1 MQVMQDII
9 IKGAKEHNLQNVDV
23 SIKRNKLVVVTGLS
37 GSGKSSLVMDTL
49 YAEGQRRYVES
60 LSSYAR
66 QFLGLMDK
74 PDVDEIIGLSPVIA
88 IDQKSGTKNPR
99 STVGT
104 VTEIYD
110 YFRLMFARVGQAH
123 CPDCKIPIS
132 KQSLTSITN
141 QILEKYDDK
150 KIILLATIIRG
161 MKGNHIDVIAHL
173 IQAGFLRARIDG
185 EIIKLEEGISLARY
199 KTHTIEVVVDR
210 LHIKEGIRARLAES
224 LETAAKVGKGTIIVN
239 FESTDDIFSEQFA
252 CIQCGYSFKEIS
264 PRLFS
269 FNSPYGACHKCS
281 GLGSIPSQNRML
293 PRLLFRYQRTQ
304 SQNVKDKIEEALS
317 AITCDAC
324 QGSRLNS
331 ESLAVT
337 VGKKNMAEVCAYSI
351 DELYQFLT
359 SLKLTKQQN
368 EIAEKILKE
377 IFSRIQFLRDVGLNY
392 LSLSRSAKTL
402 SGGESQ
408 RIRLATQI
416 GSKLVNVLYILDE
429 PSIGLHQRD
438 NERLLKTLE
447 NLRDI
452 GNTLVVIEHD
462 DETMRR
468 ADQIIDMGPFA
479 GIHGGQVTFSGTYD
493 EILKCKKSLTG
504 KYLRGE
510 NFIAVPPIR
519 RSGNGNTLTI
529 KGPYLN
535 NLKKMDVDFPLGK
548 FLCVTGVSGSGKS
561 SLINDLL
568 YKGLQAHFNRDKKAV
583 IHCEG
588 FEGLDH
594 IDKVIMIDQSPI
606 GRTPRSN
613 PSTYTGI
620 FDYIRTL
627 FSQLP
632 NAQIKGYKTGRFSF
646 NVKGGRCEACEGSGK
661 IKIEMHFM
669 PDVYVTCEECNGKR
683 FNTETLTIQYKG
695 KNIADVLKMTI
706 EEASSFFDKIPQIK
720 NKIDVL
726 LSVGL
731 GYIELGQSAITLSGG
746 EAQRIKLAREL
757 SKRGTGKTLY
767 ILDEP
772 TTGLHFADVDK
783 LLLVLN
789 RLVDKGNT
797 IIVIEHN
804 LDVIKVADH
813 IIDLGPE
820 GGNQGGEV
828 IAIGPPEKIIESKHS
843 YTGQFLKKML
853 RK

>member
-1 MQVMQDII
+1 MQDII

-74 PDVDEIIGLSPVIA
+74 PDVDEIEGLSPVIA

-110 YFRLMFARVGQAH
+110 YFRLIFARIGQAH
-123 CPDCKIPIS
+123 CPNCKIPIS

-141 QILEKYDDK
+141 QILKKYEGEKV
-150 KIILLATIIRG
+150 IILASVIRG
-161 MKGNHIDVIAHL
+161 VKGHHSDVFSHL
-173 IQAGFLRARIDG
+173 VQAGFLRARVDG
-185 EIIKLEEGISLARY
+185 KMIRLDEEISLARY
-199 KTHTIEVVVDR
+199 KQHTIDVVVDR
-210 LHIKEGIRARLAES
+210 LQIKDGIRARLAES
-224 LETAAKVGKGTIIVN
+224 LETASKVGKGTIIIHAKDD
-239 FESTDDIFSEQFA
+239 DDIFSEQFA
-252 CIQCGYSFKEIS
+252 CIECGYSFKEIS

-281 GLGSIPSQNRML
+281 GLGSIPRQSRML
-293 PRLLFRYQRTQ
+293 PRLLFKYQRTQ
-304 SQNVKDKIEEALS
+304 SQSVKDKIEEAL
-317 AITCDAC
+317 AELTCDAC
-324 QGSRLNS
+324 QGSRLNE
-331 ESLAVT
+331 ESLSVT
-337 VGKKNMAEVCAYSI
+337 FGNKNMADVCALSI
-351 DELYQFLT
+351 DQLEKFLK
-359 SLKLTKQQN
+359 SVKLNKQQS

-377 IFSRIQFLRDVGLNY
+377 IFSRIQFLLDVGLNY
-392 LSLSRSAKTL
+392 LSLGRSAKTL

-468 ADQIIDMGPFA
+468 ADQIIDMGPLA
-479 GIHGGQVTFSGTYD
+479 GVHGGQVIFNGSYSQ
-493 EILKCKKSLTG
+493 ILKSKDSLTG
-504 KYLRGE
+504 KYLRGQ

-519 RSGNGNTLTI
+519 RPGNGHFLRVKN
-529 KGPYLN
+529 PYLN
-535 NLKKMDVDFPLGK
+535 NLKGMDVTFPLGK

-561 SLINDLL
+561 SLINELL
-568 YKGLQAHFNRDKKAV
+568 YKGLKAHFNRDKKAV
-583 IHCEG
+583 LHCDG

-613 PSTYTGI
+613 PATYTGI
-620 FDYIRTL
+620 FDHIRQL

-632 NAQIKGYKTGRFSF
+632 ASQIKGYKTGRFSF

-669 PDVYVTCEECNGKR
+669 PDVYVTCEECQGKR
-683 FNTETLTIQYKG
+683 FNTETLTVQYKG
-695 KNIADVLKMTI
+695 KHIADVLKMTL
-706 EEASSFFDKIPQIK
+706 EEASTFFDKIPQIK
-720 NKIDVL
+720 NKVDVL

-789 RLVDKGNT
+789 RLVDKGNS

-813 IIDLGPE
+813 VIDLGPE
-820 GGNQGGEV
+820 GGSGGGEV
-828 IAIGPPEKIIESKHS
+828 IATGTPEEISKNKNS
-843 YTGQFLKKML
+843 YTGQFLRNML
-853 RK
+853 SK

>member
-1 MQVMQDII
+1 MQDII
-9 IKGAKEHNLQNVDV
+9 IKGAKEHNLKNIDV
-23 SIKRNKLVVVTGLS
+23 VIQRHKLVVVTGLS

-49 YAEGQRRYVES
+49 YAEGQRRFVES

-74 PDVDEIIGLSPVIA
+74 PNVDEIEGLSPVIA

-110 YFRLMFARVGQAH
+110 YLRLLFARVGQAH
-123 CPDCKIPIS
+123 CPNCKLPIS
-132 KQSLTSITN
+132 KQSLEHITN
-141 QILEKYDDK
+141 HILERYQNK
-150 KIILLATIIRG
+150 KIIVLASIIQG
-161 MKGNHIDVIAHL
+161 VKGQHKDVLDHL
-173 IQAGFLRARIDG
+173 IQAGFLRARING
-185 EIIKLEEGISLARY
+185 EIVKLEENVSLERY

-210 LHIKEGIRARLAES
+210 LQIAEGIRARLAES
-224 LETAAKVGKGTIIVN
+224 LETASKVGKGTITISCEDKDEV
-239 FESTDDIFSEQFA
+239 FSEKFA
-252 CIQCGYSFKEIS
+252 CISCGYSFKEIS

-269 FNSPYGACHKCS
+269 FNSPYGACAKCS
-281 GLGSIPSQNRML
+281 GLGSIPKQARAL
-293 PRLLFRYQRTQ
+293 PKLLWRYQRTQ
-304 SQNVKDKIEEALS
+304 SQTIKEKIEEAL
-317 AITCDAC
+317 AELECDAC
-324 QGSRLNS
+324 HGSRLNNEALS
-331 ESLAVT
+331 VT
-337 VGKKNMAEVCAYSI
+337 YGQKNMAEVCNMAIEDLNLFIQKVKLS
-351 DELYQFLT
+351 
-359 SLKLTKQQN
+359 SLQMS
-368 EIAEKILKE
+368 IAEKILKE
-377 IFSRIQFLRDVGLNY
+377 IFSRLQFLIDVGLNY
-392 LSLSRSAKTL
+392 LSLGRSAKTL

-468 ADQIIDMGPFA
+468 ADQIIDMGPLA
-479 GIHGGQVTFSGTYD
+479 GVHGGEVIFNGTYQ
-493 EILKCKKSLTG
+493 EILKSPESLTG
-504 KYLRGE
+504 KYLRGQ
-510 NFIAVPPIR
+510 NFIAVPPHR
-519 RSGNGNTLTI
+519 RKGNGHTLTI
-529 KGPYLN
+529 KKPYLN
-535 NLKKMDVDFPLGK
+535 NLKKMNVNIPLGK
-548 FLCVTGVSGSGKS
+548 FSCVTGVSGSGKS

-568 YKGLQAHFNRDKKAV
+568 YEGLQAHFNRDRKALFQ
-583 IHCEG
+583 CDG

-594 IDKVIMIDQSPI
+594 LDKVIMIDQSPI

-613 PSTYTGI
+613 PATYTGI
-620 FDYIRTL
+620 FDHIRDL

-632 NAQIKGYKTGRFSF
+632 AAQIKGYQIGRFSF

-683 FNTETLTIQYKG
+683 FNTETLSVQYKG
-695 KNIADVLKMTI
+695 KHIADVLKMTL
-706 EEASSFFDKIPQIK
+706 EEASNFFEHVPQIK
-720 NKIDVL
+720 NKVDVL

-772 TTGLHFADVDK
+772 TTGLHFADVDR
-783 LLLVLN
+783 LIHVLN
-789 RLVDKGNT
+789 CLVDKGNT
-797 IIVIEHN
+797 MIVIEHN

-820 GGNQGGEV
+820 GGDKGGQIIAQGT
-828 IAIGPPEKIIESKHS
+828 PEEICLIKSS
-843 YTGQFLKKML
+843 YTGQFLRKML
-853 RK
+853 SK

>member
-1 MQVMQDII
+1 MQDII
-9 IKGAKEHNLQNVDV
+9 IKGAKEHNLKNIDV

-74 PDVDEIIGLSPVIA
+74 PDVDEIEGLSPVIA

-110 YFRLMFARVGQAH
+110 YFRLIFARIGQAH
-123 CPDCKIPIS
+123 CPNCKIPIS

-141 QILEKYDDK
+141 QILEKYQDEK
-150 KIILLATIIRG
+150 VIILASVIRG
-161 MKGNHIDVIAHL
+161 VKGHHSEVFSHL
-173 IQAGFLRARIDG
+173 VQAGFLRARVDG
-185 EIIKLEEGISLARY
+185 KMVRLDEEISLARY
-199 KTHTIEVVVDR
+199 KQHTIEVVVDR
-210 LHIKEGIRARLAES
+210 LQIKDGIRARLAES
-224 LETAAKVGKGTIIVN
+224 LETASKVGKGTIIVHAKD
-239 FESTDDIFSEQFA
+239 EDDIFSEQFA
-252 CIQCGYSFKEIS
+252 CIECGYSFKEIS

-281 GLGSIPSQNRML
+281 GLGSIPRQSRML
-293 PRLLFRYQRTQ
+293 PRLLFKYQRTQ
-304 SQNVKDKIEEALS
+304 SQSVKDKIEEAL
-317 AITCDAC
+317 AELTCDAC
-324 QGSRLNS
+324 QGSRLNE
-331 ESLAVT
+331 ESLSVT
-337 VGKKNMAEVCAYSI
+337 FGNKNMAQVCSLSI
-351 DELYQFLT
+351 DQLEKFLKGV
-359 SLKLTKQQN
+359 KLTKQQS

-377 IFSRIQFLRDVGLNY
+377 IFARIQFLLDVGLNY
-392 LSLSRSAKTL
+392 LSLGRSAKTL

-479 GIHGGQVTFSGTYD
+479 GVHGGQVIFNGTYSQ
-493 EILKCKKSLTG
+493 ILKSKDSLTG
-504 KYLRGE
+504 KYLRGQ

-519 RSGNGNTLTI
+519 RPGNGHFLRVKN
-529 KGPYLN
+529 PYLN
-535 NLKKMDVDFPLGK
+535 NLKGMDVTFPLGK

-561 SLINDLL
+561 SLINELL
-568 YKGLQAHFNRDKKAV
+568 YKGLKAHFNKDKKATLY
-583 IHCEG
+583 CDG

-613 PSTYTGI
+613 PATYTGI
-620 FDYIRTL
+620 FDHIREL
-627 FSQLP
+627 FAQLP
-632 NAQIKGYKTGRFSF
+632 ASQIKGYKTGRFSF

-669 PDVYVTCEECNGKR
+669 PDVYVTCEECQGKR
-683 FNTETLTIQYKG
+683 FNTETLTVQYKG
-695 KNIADVLKMTI
+695 KHVADVLKMTL
-706 EEASSFFDKIPQIK
+706 EEASSFFEKIPQIK
-720 NKIDVL
+720 NKVDVL

-789 RLVDKGNT
+789 RLVDKGNS

-813 IIDLGPE
+813 VIDLGPE
-820 GGNQGGEV
+820 GGDAGGEV
-828 IAIGPPEKIIESKHS
+828 IATGTPEQISQVKNS
-843 YTGQFLKKML
+843 YTGQFLRKML
-853 RK
+853 SK

>member
-1 MQVMQDII
+1 MHDIL
-9 IKGAKEHNLQNVDV
+9 IKGAKEHNLKNVDV
-23 SIKRNKLVVVTGLS
+23 CIKRYKLVVVTGLS

-49 YAEGQRRYVES
+49 YAEGHRRFVES

-74 PDVDEIIGLSPVIA
+74 PNVDDIEGLSPVIA

-110 YFRLMFARVGQAH
+110 YLRLLYARVGQAH
-123 CPDCKIPIS
+123 CPHCKIPIA
-132 KQSLTSITN
+132 KQSLEHITN
-141 QILEKYDDK
+141 QVLEKHHNQ
-150 KIILLATIIRG
+150 KIIILASVVQG
-161 MKGNHIDVIAHL
+161 VKGNHKEVLDHL
-173 IQAGFLRARIDG
+173 VQAGFLRARINGVITELDG
-185 EIIKLEEGISLARY
+185 EISLGRY
-199 KTHTIEVVVDR
+199 KIHTIEAVVDR
-210 LHIKEGIRARLAES
+210 LHIKEGIRPRLFES
-224 LETAAKVGKGTIIVN
+224 LETASKISKGTIIIHANEQDEV
-239 FESTDDIFSEQFA
+239 FSEKFA
-252 CIQCGYSFKEIS
+252 CIKCGYSFKEIS

-269 FNSPYGACHKCS
+269 FNSPYGACKKCS
-281 GLGSIPSQNRML
+281 GLGSVPKQSRLL
-293 PRLLFRYQRTQ
+293 PRLLWKYQQTQ
-304 SQNVKDKIEEALS
+304 SQNVKDKIEEMLAELE
-317 AITCDAC
+317 CDSC
-324 QGSRLNS
+324 NGSRLN
-331 ESLAVT
+331 EEALAIT
-337 VGKKNMAEVCAYSI
+337 FGGKNMAEICSLAI
-351 DELYQFLT
+351 EDLEDFLKKV
-359 SLKLTKQQN
+359 KLSPQQQD
-368 EIAEKILKE
+368 IAAKILKE
-377 IFSRIQFLRDVGLNY
+377 VFSRSQFLMDVGLNY
-392 LSLSRSAKTL
+392 LSLIRSAKTL

-462 DETMRR
+462 EETMRR
-468 ADQIIDMGPFA
+468 ADQIIDMGPLA
-479 GIHGGQVTFSGTYD
+479 GVHGGEVIFSGSYE
-493 EILKCKKSLTG
+493 EILKSKESLTG
-504 KYLRGE
+504 KYLRGQ
-510 NFIAVPPIR
+510 NFIPVPPIR
-519 RSGNGNTLTI
+519 RTGNGHFLKIN
-529 KGPYLN
+529 KPYLN
-535 NLKKMDVDFPLGK
+535 NLKKMDVTFPLGK
-548 FLCVTGVSGSGKS
+548 FICVTGVSGSGKS

-568 YKGLQAHFNRDKKAV
+568 YQGLQAHFNKDRKA
-583 IHCEG
+583 IFACAG
-588 FEGLDH
+588 FEGLNH

-613 PSTYTGI
+613 PATYTGI
-620 FDYIRTL
+620 FDHIRDL

-632 NAQIKGYKTGRFSF
+632 SAQIKGYQIGRFSF

-669 PDVYVTCEECNGKR
+669 PDVYVTCEECQGKR
-683 FNTETLTIQYKG
+683 FNTETLSVLYKG
-695 KNIADVLKMTI
+695 KHIADVLKMTL
-706 EEASSFFDKIPQIK
+706 EEASQFFENIPQIK

-731 GYIELGQSAITLSGG
+731 SYIELGQSAVTLSGG

-772 TTGLHFADVDK
+772 TSGLHFADVDK
-783 LLLVLN
+783 LIQVLN

-820 GGNQGGEV
+820 GGDKGGSI
-828 IAIGPPEKIIESKHS
+828 IATGTPEQIASCTAS
-843 YTGQFLKKML
+843 YTGQFL
-853 RK
+853 RKLLHTKV